1 MGDAVWAIQHVASTG
16 STNADVS
23 AAARAGAAEGL
34 VVVADHQQAG
44 RGRLDRSWDTP
55 AGQAVALSF
64 LLRPTGVPL
73 ARWPWL
79 PLLVGVA
86 VVEALEG
93 AAGVRAVLKWP
104 NDVLVSGRKLAG
116 ILVERVENEADG
128 DAGPAAV
135 VGVGI
140 NLAQDADALA
150 PGATSVQLAAGRT
163 VPRDVVVAEL
173 AERFGRRY
181 ADWRAAQGDPAAF
194 LAAGY
199 RRHCDTLGRHVRAE
213 LPDGSEISG
222 QAVDIDEAGRLVL
235 DTGGATTAIGAADI
249 VHLRPGQDAQHQ
261 SRPVPGC

>member
-1 MGDAVWAIQHVASTG
+1 MWEIRHVASTG
-16 STNADVS
+16 STNADV
-23 AAARAGAAEGL
+23 AEAARAGAAEGL

-55 AGQAVALSF
+55 AGQAVAMSF
-64 LLRPTGVPL
+64 LLRPAGVPQ

-116 ILVERVENEADG
+116 ILVERVESDDG

-140 NLAQDADALA
+140 NLAQVGDALA
-150 PGATSVQLAAGRT
+150 PGATSVRLAAGRT

-173 AERFGRRY
+173 GARFGRRY
-181 ADWRAAQGDPAAF
+181 TAWRAAQGDPAPF
-194 LAAGY
+194 LTAGY

-213 LPDGSEISG
+213 LPDGSDITG
-222 QAVDIDEAGRLVL
+222 QAVAIDDSGRLII
-235 DTGGATTAIGAADI
+235 DTGESTTAIGAGDI
-249 VHLRPGQDAQHQ
+249 VHLRPGRDADHQ